1 LARMIGA
8 QRGATYFDLEGPV
21 DMRQLST
28 PLTILE
34 ALSGLVI
41 IDEIQRR
48 RDHLRRDLAPI
59 NSGE

>member
-1 LARMIGA
+1 MIGA
-8 QRGATYFDLEGPV
+8 QRGATYFDREDPV
-21 DMRQLST
+21 DMHRLSA
-28 PLTILE
+28 PLTVLE

-41 IDEIQRR
+41 IDEIQCQ